1 MCKVFFCAESF
12 NVSYHQVARP
22 APFFHK
28 RNASRI
34 VIRNRNSVT
43 RTTTAKPTTLPTTE
57 LPKLTRK
64 VMRRKITRNPN
75 VTRKVQTTTV
85 NYERFSEGIDDEL
98 ASVLPALTTARPRKP
113 FKPAK
118 EITTQA
124 APKLQPNRIE
134 ETVQKVDRK
143 PSSFDEIL
151 QQQYK
156 IKGIDVSSEEN
167 YEEDER
173 LIGVLGSQ
181 VCCCQL
187 KCFFLSITSFSFF
200 PKVKVILHS
209 LSNDPESVQVEC
221 LDVGKHLRRSK
232 IN

>member
-1 MCKVFFCAESF
+1 
-12 NVSYHQVARP
+12 
-22 APFFHK
+22 
-28 RNASRI
+28 
-34 VIRNRNSVT
+34 
-43 RTTTAKPTTLPTTE
+43 
-57 LPKLTRK
+57 
-64 VMRRKITRNPN
+64 MRRKITRNPN

-98 ASVLPALTTARPRKP
+98 ASVLPALTSARPRKP

-187 KCFFLSITSFSFF
+187 KMFFSFNNKF
-200 PKVKVILHS
+200 LV
-209 LSNDPESVQVEC
+209 LSKGQSNFAFSKQRSR
-221 LDVGKHLRRSK
+221 KRSSRMLRRR
-232 IN
+232 